1 MSNITQVVR
10 TDKNMTTLKKTIIA
24 TNLDQVLSSSGPY
37 TFFAPLDL
45 AFAKMENDA
54 VEKMLKPE
62 NSQALTDMLH
72 LHVVNG
78 KISFNE
84 LVDGQKLKTLQ
95 GRELSVHVQDG
106 TVSIDN
112 AVIQNHDVKSSNGV
126 IHCVDTV
133 LN

>member
-1 MSNITQVVR
+1 
-10 TDKNMTTLKKTIIA
+10 MTTLKKTIIA

-62 NSQALTDMLH
+62 NSQALTDILH

>member
-1 MSNITQVVR
+1 
-10 TDKNMTTLKKTIIA
+10 MTTLKKTIIA

-37 TFFAPLDL
+37 TFFAPSDL
-45 AFAKMENDA
+45 AFAKL
-54 VEKMLKPE
+54 EKDTVNNLLKPE
-62 NSQALTDMLH
+62 NSGKLTDLLN

-78 KISFNE
+78 RIAFKE
-84 LVDGQKLKTLQ
+84 LEDGQKLKTLQ
-95 GRELSVHVQDG
+95 GKELAVQVKDG

-112 AVIQNHDVKSSNGV
+112 AVIQNHDVKTSNGV